1 MVSLKIA
8 YVDGSRFY
16 RALQVGGAAI
26 IRNQK
31 ELDRINVFPVADA
44 DTGINLAQTVEAV
57 LSQSGYQRRIKE
69 TLALVADSALM
80 GARGN
85 SGIIFAQY
93 LYGLSL
99 ELPDLA
105 TMTVK
110 NFAETAQKAV
120 KHLYASLLNPVEG
133 TMLTVIREWSD
144 YLVEHSGHSTDFQDL
159 ITASLRAAQQSLQ
172 ETPSKLKI
180 LADANVV
187 DAGAKGFVYF
197 LEAVVEFIHRG
208 SLRELSKVQPHMAIA
223 QHSEAH
229 SEAPKTYRY
238 CAETIFTLQSGTLEE
253 LKTDLAIQG
262 DSLILAGSNEKLH
275 IHIHSQRPDQV
286 FEYLF
291 SKGKVSSVK
300 IDDMQRQYEIS
311 HQRKQKI
318 GILTDSACDLP
329 KALMDQYQIVS
340 LPFGVNFG
348 QRFYL
353 DRYSLDSQR
362 FYEMLRTDPN
372 HPVSSQPSPASIKA
386 ALNQMA
392 ENYDQV
398 FAIFVSE
405 KLSGVYQGT
414 AHEIAAGALQNVH
427 LVNSRQLSVT
437 EGLVVLRVARAIE
450 KGMSYEQIIAAL
462 ESWIY
467 NTKIYTDINTLKY
480 MVRGGRVPPL
490 AGFVAAALNLKPI
503 VSLDHDGKAEISGK
517 SFSRSQNMKK
527 ILKTV
532 EQELQHRKLW
542 EYAIVHADA
551 QTRAEDY
558 ASKLESITGKPP
570 AYFMPLSPVV
580 GVHNG
585 TGTVGIGVSYESI

>member
-1 MVSLKIA
+1 MKIA

-16 RALQVGGAAI
+16 HALQVGGAAI

-57 LSQSGYQRRIKE
+57 LSHGEHKRGIKE
-69 TLALVADSALM
+69 TLAVVADSALM

-93 LYGLSL
+93 LYGLSQ

-105 TMTVK
+105 TVTVK
-110 NFAETAQKAV
+110 NFAESAQKAV
-120 KHLYASLLNPVEG
+120 KHLYTSLLNPVEG

-144 YLVEHSGHSTDFQDL
+144 FLVEHSSQNKDFQQL
-159 ITASLRAAQQSLQ
+159 ITASLAAAQKSLK
-172 ETPSKLKI
+172 ETPGKLKV
-180 LADANVV
+180 LAEANVV

-197 LEAVVEFIHRG
+197 LEAVVDFIHRG
-208 SLRELSKVQPHMAIA
+208 SLRELSKVLPQIAI
-223 QHSEAH
+223 QKHEELH

-238 CAETIFTLQSGTLEE
+238 CTETMFSIQSGTLEQ
-253 LKTDLAIQG
+253 LKTDLASMG

-275 IHIHSQRPDQV
+275 IHIHSQHPDQV

-300 IDDMQRQYEIS
+300 IDDMQRQYELS
-311 HQRKQKI
+311 HQRKQRI

-329 KALMDQYQIVS
+329 DALMDRYQIVR

-348 QRFYL
+348 KRFYL
-353 DRYSLDSQR
+353 DRFSLDSQR

-398 FAIFVSE
+398 FAIHVSE
-405 KLSGVYQGT
+405 KLSGVYQAT
-414 AHEIAAGALQNVH
+414 AHEIAASALQNVH

-437 EGLVVLRVARAIE
+437 EGLIVLRVARAIE
-450 KGMSYEQIIAAL
+450 MGMSYDQIVAAL
-462 ESWIY
+462 EAWIDD
-467 NTKIYTDINTLKY
+467 TKIFTDINTLKY

-503 VSLDHDGKAEISGK
+503 VSLDSSGKAEISGK

-532 EQELQHRKLW
+532 EQELQHRTLW

-551 QTRAEDY
+551 QDRAEDY
-558 ASKLESITGKPP
+558 AVKLQSITGKAP
-570 AYFMPLSPVV
+570 AYIMPLSPVV

-585 TGTVGIGVSYESI
+585 TGTVGIGVSYEPV